1 MRAALLALGLLALAC
16 GHEAGGGATGGSGG
30 GGTPGGGAPVPIGEA
45 QMGDGTYYAADGS
58 GNCMFDKSPG
68 DLDVAAMNAPQY
80 AGSAVCGEC
89 VRVTGPKG
97 EVTVRIVDQCPGC
110 KQGDLDLSPQAFD
123 KIGEHSAGRIPI
135 HWTLVACAV
144 SGNVSYRYKEGSSQY
159 WTAIQ
164 VRNHRLPIAKLELER
179 NGTWMQIHREPY
191 NYFVA
196 PGGAGP
202 GPVHVRITASD
213 GQTLEDMLPAV
224 SDGGLAQGAA
234 QFH

>member
-1 MRAALLALGLLALAC
+1 MSAPRLILLLVAC
-16 GHEAGGGATGGSGG
+16 GCGSKDPAPGSGA
-30 GGTPGGGAPVPIGEA
+30 PPVPIGEP
-45 QMGDGTYYAADGS
+45 QMGEGTYYAANGS
-58 GNCMFDKSPG
+58 GNCMFDPSPN

-80 AGSAVCGEC
+80 AGAALCGAC
-89 VRVTGPKG
+89 ARVKGPKG

-135 HWTLVACAV
+135 TWSTVPCAV

-164 VRNHRLPIAKLELER
+164 VRNHRLPITRLELKK
-179 NGTWMQIHREPY
+179 GDTWMPIPREPY
-191 NYFVA
+191 NYFIA
-196 PGGAGP
+196 AGGAGP

-213 GQTLEDMLPAV
+213 GQVLQDTLAPV
-224 SDGGLAQGAA
+224 GDGTVVPGAS
-234 QFH
+234 QFR